1 MQPKYSLQAS
11 AHRRTEAAIL
21 EGTKALI
28 ARSGITGLS
37 MIEIADFSEVSRATL
52 YNHYRDK
59 DAVLAA
65 LVTSEVN
72 RLAELA
78 THAGTPA
85 DALESLS
92 ISISSDPAL
101 AAMRVHDAQILVA
114 AMTNTASEHYV
125 TIAQIIYGA
134 VKSQAGTG
142 IAMRWL
148 LGQALQPITA
158 EQSREQAALLVENT
172 LF

>member
-11 AHRRTEAAIL
+11 AHRRTEEAIL
-21 EGTKALI
+21 QGTKELI
-28 ARSGITGLS
+28 ARSGISGLS
-37 MIEIADFSEVSRATL
+37 MIEIADHSEVSRATL
-52 YNHYRDK
+52 YNHFRDK
-59 DAVLAA
+59 DAVLSA
-65 LVTSEVN
+65 LVASEVG

-78 THAGTPA
+78 TTAGTPA

-92 ISISSDPAL
+92 TSISSDPAL
-101 AAMRVHDAQILVA
+101 AAMRQYDADVLVA

-125 TIAQIIYGA
+125 TIAQIIFA
-134 VKSQAGTG
+134 ATKSKAGTG

-148 LGQALQPITA
+148 LGQVMQPITP
-158 EQSREQAALLVENT
+158 EQSREQAAQLATDT